1 MSLSSRTKLDAGN
14 SFLFFLLSGSH
25 SGVNLS
31 CSFLFF
37 AGTHA
42 SLAFFFETRY
52 LYTVYMSSSFFPPSF
67 SRPLAAASLRGSQSF
82 TPRPEHP
89 LSIGESVLC
98 ACVSGC
104 HRALAFS
111 LYVLGNSSSAILLLS
126 STLFFFSSPFP
137 SSETLSVYFSDSG
150 LRFGC
155 IWSCAAIKVNTTTA
169 SIAFRFRRKDR
180 DPLCQKI
187 STWNRERV

>member
-25 SGVNLS
+25 WGVNLS

-126 STLFFFSSPFP
+126 SSLFFFFFP
-137 SSETLSVYFSDSG
+137 LSFFWNSIG
-150 LRFGC
+150 LFLRF
-155 IWSCAAIKVNTTTA
+155 WA
-169 SIAFRFRRKDR
+169 SFWMHLVVRCHQSQHDNSF
-180 DPLCQKI
+180 
-187 STWNRERV
+187 NRV

>member
-31 CSFLFF
+31 CSFL
-37 AGTHA
+37 
-42 SLAFFFETRY
+42 FFETRY

-126 STLFFFSSPFP
+126 SSLFFFFFP
-137 SSETLSVYFSDSG
+137 LSF
-150 LRFGC
+150 F
-155 IWSCAAIKVNTTTA
+155 
-169 SIAFRFRRKDR
+169 
-180 DPLCQKI
+180 
-187 STWNRERV
+187 